1 MLKVAIVEI
10 GGSHDECILT
20 QVIALKQVNCYTI
33 FCGTRK
39 MYDSNTEFKE
49 HFDEFYEVAL
59 PKTML
64 GDFFCMRNL
73 NKWFLKNKVSKV
85 VLNTAQG
92 GHMRNLCLTSNKNIK
107 FYGILHTIKLLQ
119 GSFTQSLISK
129 KVKDYFVLNDQ
140 LILNAVKVKGINLH
154 PFYPLDYPTYDSEIS
169 KPKDEIWIT
178 IVGGVENRRKDLSG
192 FVNFAKE
199 TADNVRFIFLGK
211 SDINHSDV
219 IDFKF
224 RLDEN
229 NLNAK
234 VTLFNDFVTQ
244 AAFDAYLKVTDGIL
258 PLIHPRTPSADEY
271 FSRQISGAINVAF
284 SYKIPMMIH
293 EHYNHWEDFN
303 QGIVFYSLENLN
315 ARFVDF
321 CGKLTSLKQDLQQNQ
336 KFSKELQ
343 WKKFTN
349 VVLK

>member
-1 MLKVAIVEI
+1 MIKVAIVEI

-20 QVIALKQVNCYTI
+20 QVIALKQTNCYVV
-33 FCGTRK
+33 FCGTSK
-39 MYDSNTEFKE
+39 MYHSNFEFEKF
-49 HFDEFYEVAL
+49 FDEFHEITL
-59 PKTML
+59 PQSML

-73 NKWFLKNKVSKV
+73 NKWFLKNKITKV
-85 VLNTAQG
+85 ILNTAQG
-92 GHMRNLCLTSNKNIK
+92 GHMRNLCLTSNKSIK

-140 LILNAVKVKGINLH
+140 LMVNAGKVKGLNLH
-154 PFYPLDYPTYDSEIS
+154 SFYPLDYPIYDLEIA
-169 KPKDEIWIT
+169 KPEDEIWIT
-178 IVGGVENRRKDLSG
+178 VIGGVENRRKDLSG

-199 TADNVRFIFLGK
+199 TTANIRFIFLGK
-211 SDINHSDV
+211 SDVNHPDV
-219 IDFKF
+219 IDFKSH
-224 RLDEN
+224 LDEK
-229 NLNAK
+229 NLNSK
-234 VTLFNDFVTQ
+234 VKLFDDFVTQ
-244 AAFDAYLKVTDGIL
+244 AEFDAYLKVTDGIL
-258 PLIHPRTPSADEY
+258 PLVHPGTPSAEEY

-293 EHYNHWEDFN
+293 EHYNQWEDFN

-315 ARFVDF
+315 SRFVDF
-321 CGKLTSLKQDLQQNQ
+321 CGKLISLKQDLQQNQ

-343 WKKFTN
+343 QKKFSN